1 MSSPNP
7 ARDDEE
13 NGLDDRHHPDFYF
26 QDGSAI
32 FKLSNDG
39 SGVLYNLHP
48 AFLGQRSTFFN
59 TMFSLP
65 RGPDAPKEILTEG
78 KTDDN
83 PIELP
88 RCISRFDFDN
98 LLIYLYMGPSAYPDS
113 EDFLVSIMKLSALF
127 EIADGTTYTKA
138 EFNRRGRLIHPALL
152 FELGRCFRIDP
163 WIEQAFRRLMDLP
176 LVSLDFFQ
184 VSQIGPAG
192 YFYLTQTQA
201 KIQALR
207 TKIAFHVP
215 PLVNSVDCI
224 TPDACVSSWNRE
236 WQERVRQLI
245 HHPEQPISCLDLLDQ
260 LRNVHIDGLCDGCQ
274 DLTVRWIWGKC
285 LLTQEDRFI
294 DEAVEELMKLQTD
307 EPIRAALSASISGNS
322 IITIT

>member
-1 MSSPNP
+1 M
-7 ARDDEE
+7 R
-13 NGLDDRHHPDFYF
+13 
-26 QDGSAI
+26 
-32 FKLSNDG
+32 
-39 SGVLYNLHP
+39 
-48 AFLGQRSTFFN
+48 
-59 TMFSLP
+59 
-65 RGPDAPKEILTEG
+65 PKKILTEG

-88 RCISRFDFDN
+88 WCISRFDFDN

-113 EDFLVSIMKLSALF
+113 EDFLISVMKLSALF

-176 LVSLDFFQ
+176 LVSLDF
-184 VSQIGPAG
+184 S
-192 YFYLTQTQA
+192 QA

-224 TPDACVSSWNRE
+224 TPDTCVSSWNRE
-236 WQERVRQLI
+236 WQER
-245 HHPEQPISCLDLLDQ
+245 
-260 LRNVHIDGLCDGCQ
+260 
-274 DLTVRWIWGKC
+274 
-285 LLTQEDRFI
+285 
-294 DEAVEELMKLQTD
+294 TD
-307 EPIRAALSASISGNS
+307 EPIRAALSASISGNT
-322 IITIT
+322 IIIVT